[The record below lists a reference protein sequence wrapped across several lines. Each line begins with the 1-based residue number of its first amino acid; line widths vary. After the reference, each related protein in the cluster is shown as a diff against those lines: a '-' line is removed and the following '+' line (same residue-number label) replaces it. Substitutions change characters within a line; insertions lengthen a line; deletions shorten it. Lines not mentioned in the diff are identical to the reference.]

1 MIGSTSPVVGRSV
14 ELPAD
19 HPGVSD
25 LAYRERR
32 GAIAEAGERYRS
44 GDPIP
49 DVEYTPEEDDVWR
62 VVAREL
68 GAKHRR
74 YACRAYLDG
83 AAALTLPTERVPQL
97 REVDERVHAL
107 TGFHIEPVPGLVP
120 TRMFY
125 GSLARRTFLST
136 QYIRHHS
143 VPFYTPEPDVV
154 HEIIGHA
161 NMLAN
166 PVLADLYEVA
176 GRASIRV
183 ADHDDELQYFSR
195 VFWFSLEFGVVH
207 EGGELK
213 AYGAGLLSSFG
224 EIDVFRAAEVRP
236 WDIEQMGTLDYDIT
250 QYQPVLFAA
259 ESFDR
264 MVHDLTAFFDGFG
277 RR

>member
-1 MIGSTSPVVGRSV
+1 MTAMGASTGVP
-14 ELPAD
+14 LPSD

-25 LAYRERR
+25 PVYRARR
-32 GAIAEAGERYRS
+32 DRIAAISASHRPGT
-44 GDPIP
+44 PVP
-49 DVEYTPEEDDVWR
+49 DVDYTPEEDAVWAEVSR
-62 VVAREL
+62 ALHPLHLRL
-68 GAKHRR
+68 
-74 YACRAYLDG
+74 ACAAYLEG
-83 AAALTLPTERVPQL
+83 AARLQLPTERVPQL
-97 REVDERVHAL
+97 REVDARVHEL
-107 TGFHIEPVPGLVP
+107 SGWHIQPVPGLVP

-125 GSLARRTFLST
+125 GSLAARTFLST

-183 ADHDDELQYFSR
+183 ADHDDELQFFSR

-207 EGGELK
+207 EAGELK

-224 EIDVFRAAEVRP
+224 EIDAFRAAEVRP

-264 MVHDLTAFFDGFG
+264 MVEDLTAFFDGYG
-277 RR
+277 RH